1 MRYRS
6 RSITGGNE
14 SWGRG
19 AVIDARIKIRHLQCF
34 LETARLRHVGR
45 AADRLCVTQ
54 PAVSK
59 TIRELE
65 DILAVQLFERSG
77 RGLALT
83 SVGRLFQEYAQTGI
97 TSLEQAIDSVVVGR
111 SAEPEQMI
119 GLQFEQLYMERLAL
133 VVRPGHPLLEHAS
146 LDLRQILDYP
156 V

>member
-1 MRYRS
+1 M
-6 RSITGGNE
+6 
-14 SWGRG
+14 
-19 AVIDARIKIRHLQCF
+19 IDARIKIRHLQCF

-83 SVGRLFQEYAQTGI
+83 RSDACFRNMPRPASPRCSRRSTA
-97 TSLEQAIDSVVVGR
+97 SLSAACR
-111 SAEPEQMI
+111 AEPCC
-119 GLQFEQLYMERLAL
+119 
-133 VVRPGHPLLEHAS
+133 AS
-146 LDLRQILDYP
+146 GPCPPSRRA
-156 V
+156 